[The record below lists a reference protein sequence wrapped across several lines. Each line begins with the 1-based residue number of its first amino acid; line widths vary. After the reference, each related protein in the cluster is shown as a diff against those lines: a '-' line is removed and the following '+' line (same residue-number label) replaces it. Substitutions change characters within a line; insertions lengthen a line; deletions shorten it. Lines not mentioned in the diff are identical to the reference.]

1 MSATPAIP
9 QGDLQPRLIAVVR
22 DAKKPLSLSNL
33 AKLVG
38 VKKAQTELLR
48 EALDLAVGAGQVHRW
63 PDRGKSQYFWHQA
76 PEQAAREALLTA
88 AATEALS
95 KAVLSKLTAKKLFG
109 FSVKRMG
116 SVVSVL
122 IAEKQLQA
130 VPGFA
135 GKSELV
141 VRPGDQEVYF
151 NAARSYVAE
160 KIGLAGFDPAAFF
173 KDNSPVHEKLT
184 GAKPEAAALV
194 LEAVRRLEPVK
205 GVPVS
210 TLRLRNHLA
219 SLSKHELDAAALELR
234 KKQLVFLSEHVDPY
248 NISQEDKDL
257 LIDGQDGTFYV
268 AIAIR

>member
-1 MSATPAIP
+1 MSAPAIP
-9 QGDLQPRLIAVVR
+9 QGDLQARLVAVAR
-22 DAKKPLSLSNL
+22 DAEKPLSFSSL
-33 AKLVG
+33 AKLAR
-38 VKKAQTELLR
+38 VKKTETELLR
-48 EALDLAVGAGQVHRW
+48 AALDSAVAAGQVHRW
-63 PDRGKSQYFWHQA
+63 PDRGKSQYFWHLA
-76 PEQAAREALLTA
+76 AERAAREALVTA

-95 KAVLSKLTAKKLFG
+95 KALLSKLTAKKLFG
-109 FSVKRMG
+109 FPVKRMA
-116 SVVSVL
+116 SLVSAL

-130 VPGFA
+130 LPGFA

-160 KIGLAGFDPAAFF
+160 KIRLAGFEPAAFF
-173 KDNSPVHEKLT
+173 KETSPVHEKPA
-184 GAKPEAAALV
+184 GAKVDAAALV
-194 LEAVRRLEPVK
+194 LEAVQWLEPVK

-248 NISQEDKDL
+248 NISREDKDL
-257 LIDGQDGTFYV
+257 LIDGRDGTFYV

>member
-1 MSATPAIP
+1 MSSPAVP
-9 QGDLQPRLIAVVR
+9 QGGLQPRLVAVAR
-22 DAKKPLSLSNL
+22 DAEKPLSISNL
-33 AKLVG
+33 AKLVK
-38 VKKAQTELLR
+38 VKKAHTELLR
-48 EALDLAVGAGQVHRW
+48 AALDLAVAAGQVHRW
-63 PDRGKSQYFWHQA
+63 PDRGKSQYFWRLA

-88 AATEALS
+88 AAAEALS
-95 KAVLSKLTAKKLFG
+95 KALLSKQTAKKLFG
-109 FSVKRMG
+109 FPVKRMAT
-116 SVVSVL
+116 VVSAL

-160 KIGLAGFDPAAFF
+160 KIRLAGFDPAAFF
-173 KDNSPVHEKLT
+173 KESFPAHEKST
-184 GAKPEAAALV
+184 NAKLDAAALV
-194 LEAVRRLEPVK
+194 LEAVRWLEPVK

-210 TLRLRNHLA
+210 TLRLRNHLS
-219 SLSKHELDAAALELR
+219 SLSKRELDAAALELR

-248 NISQEDKDL
+248 NISQEDKNL

>member
-1 MSATPAIP
+1 MSSPAIP
-9 QGDLQPRLIAVVR
+9 QGDLQLRLVDVVR
-22 DAKKPLSLSNL
+22 DARKPLSFSSL
-33 AKLVG
+33 AKLAR
-38 VKKAQTELLR
+38 VKKAQTEPLR
-48 EALDLAVGAGQVHRW
+48 AALDLAVAAGQVHRW
-63 PDRGKSQYFWHQA
+63 PDRGRSQYFWHLA

-95 KAVLSKLTAKKLFG
+95 KALLSKQTAKKLFG
-109 FSVKRMG
+109 FPVKRMG

-122 IAEKQLQA
+122 IAEKQLHA

-141 VRPGDQEVYF
+141 IRPGDQEVYF
-151 NAARSYVAE
+151 NAARSYVSE
-160 KIGLAGFDPAAFF
+160 KIRLAGFDPAAFF
-173 KDNSPVHEKLT
+173 KENFPVHEKLT
-184 GAKPEAAALV
+184 NANVDAAALV

-210 TLRLRNHLA
+210 TLRLRNHLS

-248 NISQEDKDL
+248 NISQEDKNL
-257 LIDGQDGTFYV
+257 LIDGRDGTFYV